1 MDVEP
6 NYNQLRQTYSSQ
18 LEQMREF
25 GFVDDEENIR
35 ALIVCKYFC
44 FYYAMVGLRR
54 KKSATMS
61 LKKKSWRNIVENFL
75 IYFKN
80 HCNIMQEIKIFDCHF
95 FGYMP

>member
-6 NYNQLRQTYSSQ
+6 NYNQLRQTYSRQ

-61 LKKKSWRNIVENFL
+61 LKKKNRG
-75 IYFKN
+75 
-80 HCNIMQEIKIFDCHF
+80 EILLKIFLF
-95 FGYMP
+95 ISKIIAI